1 MRDFFV
7 SKDLLL
13 FSNNMGMNSDFSV
26 RGFSGGQVEAMGTL
40 TVTVSSAA
48 SVPTDPL
55 WAYVSLCI
63 NPAGA
68 DGSTT
73 ITDAKG
79 ATLAIGAGIEI
90 DTDTLGAPAI
100 LNTGANGITATNAA
114 VIPRG
119 TEDFCIEAWLR
130 KTSSTVGY
138 ERFIEA
144 PVSGGLQLYFGQAQG
159 QIRLGRYAG
168 DYQITTPLSSMPVG
182 SLKHLAVSRNG
193 STFRIYVDGVQVS
206 SATASLSYATPT
218 TQTIMLNLK
227 ALSSGLRITRGHYRY
242 ESEFTPPTLPFPVA

>member
-7 SKDLLL
+7 PKDLLL
-13 FSNNMGMNSDFSV
+13 FSNKMEMNSDFSI
-26 RGFSGGQVEAMGTL
+26 RGFSGGLGEDEGTL

-63 NPAGA
+63 NPTGA

-90 DTDTLGAPAI
+90 DADALGAPAI
-100 LNTGANGITATNAA
+100 LNTGTKGITVTNAA

-119 TEDFCIEAWLR
+119 TEDFCIETWLR
-130 KTSSTVGY
+130 KTAATSGY
-138 ERFIEA
+138 ETLIES
-144 PVSGGLQLYFGQAQG
+144 PVSSGLQIYFGSVQD
-159 QIRLGRYAG
+159 QIRLGRFAV
-168 DYQITTPLSSMPVG
+168 DYQITTPLSSMPVNT
-182 SLKHLAVSRNG
+182 LKHIAFTRRG
-193 STFRIYVDGVQVS
+193 TAFKIYIDGTQVS
-206 SATASLSYATPT
+206 STTSNAVYATPT
-218 TQTIMLNLK
+218 TQTIMYNLK
-227 ALSSGLRITRGHYRY
+227 ALCRGLRITRGHYRY